1 MADNRRSSTRH
12 DVDLACVFAAKA
24 GAAGNAPGDGAET
37 RISNLSIGGA
47 MVKHARLPMGQRVHV
62 SFRVPNHET
71 AISIG
76 AVVRWSTDDS
86 VGIQFDGLR
95 PKDVWA
101 LSKYLESLQ
110 R

>member
-12 DVDLACVFAAKA
+12 DVDLACAFSVNAAPSDA
-24 GAAGNAPGDGAET
+24 IET

-47 MVKHARLPMGQRVHV
+47 MVKHPRLPMGQRSHV

>member
-12 DVDLACVFAAKA
+12 DVDLACAF
-24 GAAGNAPGDGAET
+24 GASASDLAET
-37 RISNLSIGGA
+37 RISNLSVGGA
-47 MVKHARLPMGQRVHV
+47 MVRHARLPMGNRVHV

-86 VGIQFDGLR
+86 VGVQFDGLR

>member
-12 DVDLACVFAAKA
+12 DVDLACAFGPTAENL
-24 GAAGNAPGDGAET
+24 GET
-37 RISNLSIGGA
+37 RISNLSVGGA
-47 MVKHARLPMGQRVHV
+47 MVKHPRLPMGNRAHV

-101 LSKYLESLQ
+101 LSKYLESLP

>member
-1 MADNRRSSTRH
+1 MADNRRTATRH
-12 DVDLACVFAAKA
+12 DVDVACSFTV
-24 GAAGNAPGDGAET
+24 GEAPAVET
-37 RISNLSIGGA
+37 TISNLSVGGA
-47 MVKHARLPMGQRVHV
+47 FVNGKRLPMGHRVHV
-62 SFRVPNHET
+62 TFRVPTIES

-76 AVVRWSTDDS
+76 AVVRWATDLG
-86 VGIQFDGLR
+86 VGVQFDGLR

>member
-1 MADNRRSSTRH
+1 MADNRRTSTRH
-12 DVDLACVFAAKA
+12 DVDLACTF
-24 GAAGNAPGDGAET
+24 GASASDGSET

-47 MVKHARLPMGQRVHV
+47 MVKVPRMPMGQRVHI

-86 VGIQFDGLR
+86 VGVQFDGLR

>member
-12 DVDLACVFAAKA
+12 DVDLACAFTTNE
-24 GAAGNAPGDGAET
+24 GASDTTVET
-37 RISNLSIGGA
+37 RVVNLSVGGA
-47 MVKHARLPMGQRVHV
+47 MVQNPRLPMGQRVHV
-62 SFRVPNHET
+62 SFRVPTAES

-76 AVVRWSTDDS
+76 AVVRWSTDDG
-86 VGIQFDGLR
+86 VGVQFDGLR

-101 LSKYLESLQ
+101 LSKFLESLP

>member
-1 MADNRRSSTRH
+1 MSDNRRSSTRH
-12 DVDLACVFAAKA
+12 DVDVPCAFNVNPSA
-24 GAAGNAPGDGAET
+24 GGDAVET
-37 RISNLSIGGA
+37 AISNLSIGGA
-47 MVKHARLPMGQRVHV
+47 MVRNKRMPMGQRVHI

-101 LSKYLESLQ
+101 LSKYLESLP

>member
-12 DVDLACVFAAKA
+12 DVDLACAFGPTQNELV
-24 GAAGNAPGDGAET
+24 DM
-37 RISNLSIGGA
+37 RISNLSVGGA
-47 MVKHARLPMGQRVHV
+47 LVKHKRLPMGQRVHI

-76 AVVRWSTDDS
+76 AVVRWATDDS
-86 VGIQFDGLR
+86 VGVQFDGLR

-101 LSKYLESLQ
+101 LSKYLESLP

>member
-12 DVDLACVFAAKA
+12 DVDIPCTFSKS
-24 GAAGNAPGDGAET
+24 GNAAEAGET
-37 RISNLSIGGA
+37 RISNLSVGGA
-47 MVKHARLPMGQRVHV
+47 MVQHDRLPMGQRVHI
-62 SFRVPNHET
+62 SFRVPNHEA

-76 AVVRWSTDDS
+76 AVVRWSTDLS

-101 LSKYLESLQ
+101 LSKYLESLPH
-110 R
+110 